1 MAQLGEK
8 YSLPLRT
15 SFSNTRGFF
24 IQMKLEG
31 GVLPGGKLPEEFI
44 KVSEINDL
52 LNFKTLLNVFIS
64 VLNVT
69 YIIYII
75 YVHVSQMFI
84 IIKVLFIIKVLVAS
98 VCQWFDSKHYR

>member
-1 MAQLGEK
+1 MNISIIDVLCCCWSGLVAQLGEK

-52 LNFKTLLNVFIS
+52 LKLYWTS
-64 VLNVT
+64 
-69 YIIYII
+69 
-75 YVHVSQMFI
+75 S
-84 IIKVLFIIKVLVAS
+84 
-98 VCQWFDSKHYR
+98 